1 LEKRERNFLIE
12 QTKDLLLPFSINWA
26 LHIYKTILEKTCITS
41 KSILQNIGKD
51 LSYFKINTPKPKQG
65 QIMTIQQTTRNL
77 WNIRISGT

>member
-12 QTKDLLLPFSINWA
+12 QTKRPPSPFFNKLSRT
-26 LHIYKTILEKTCITS
+26 H
-41 KSILQNIGKD
+41 LQNNIGKD
-51 LSYFKINTPKPKQG
+51 LSYFKINTQKPKQR